1 MVYRI
6 DFIWFAKA
14 LKTRSIESSNQDNQ
28 LVFTWSFV
36 YYFYTV
42 TNPSIFDQ
50 YNNSHYTYNCWVE
63 NKYLWYERLY
73 KTNAYFVIFEEN
85 RIFWSHL
92 FCYFWC
98 LSMIRNRNNTRSLV
112 SLSTRNGLHMSRNK
126 IFLICCNIYLSLYFL
141 RIRNYDL

>member
-1 MVYRI
+1 MYHNFLHKYLHKKAVFVRKYFYIPYYLHFTNMVYRI

-50 YNNSHYTYNCWVE
+50 YNNSHYTLQILIIV
-63 NKYLWYERLY
+63 
-73 KTNAYFVIFEEN
+73 
-85 RIFWSHL
+85 
-92 FCYFWC
+92 
-98 LSMIRNRNNTRSLV
+98 
-112 SLSTRNGLHMSRNK
+112 GLK
-126 IFLICCNIYLSLYFL
+126 INIYDMNVCTKLILNLQFFRKTEYSDHTFSATFDVYQW
-141 RIRNYDL
+141 